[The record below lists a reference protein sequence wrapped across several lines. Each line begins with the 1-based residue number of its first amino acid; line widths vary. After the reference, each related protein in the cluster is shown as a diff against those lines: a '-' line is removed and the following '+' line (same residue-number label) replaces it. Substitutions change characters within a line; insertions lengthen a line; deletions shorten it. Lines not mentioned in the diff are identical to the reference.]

1 MASYTI
7 RVELKEQTE
16 SKRIEL
22 HYTMLDNGFSRSVVC
37 DKGFTYALPSNE
49 FVYVGNEKIPSLIDR
64 IVTLISPF
72 SEQPAVLVTR
82 SAERSWTGLR
92 VIDLE

>member
-7 RVELKEQTE
+7 RVELNEQTDA
-16 SKRIEL
+16 KRIEL

-37 DKGFTYALPSNE
+37 DNGFTYALPSNE
-49 FVYVGNEKIPSLIDR
+49 FVYVGNEKITSLIDR
-64 IVTLISPF
+64 IVTLISRF
-72 SEQPAVLVTR
+72 SEHPSVLVTR
-82 SAERSWTGLR
+82 SAERSWSGLR